1 MDDNSQAQAPTTAK
15 PILLNQYLIP
25 LSVVI
30 AGALIAGAV
39 YLSNAPQTNQKGVA
53 VQPQQQPSA
62 PVDTGSTDAVAPV
75 TAKDHI
81 KGNSDAPIKIVEY
94 SDFECPFCKQIHN
107 TLNELMKKY
116 EDSGEVAWVY
126 RHFPL
131 EQLHPKNAMRV
142 AIASE
147 CAVEQGGNDMFW
159 KFADAFFAAT
169 PSNDRTDL
177 TTAFPKIY
185 TDIGLDAAKM
195 ATCIESGRYDAHI
208 QEEITNAVATGGRG
222 TPWSI
227 LIAPDGTTASMNGAQ
242 PLPAWEQAIAQMLQ
256 KK

>member
-1 MDDNSQAQAPTTAK
+1 MDDNSQAPTTAK

-81 KGNSDAPIKIVEY
+81 KGNPDAPIKIVEY

-159 KFADAFFAAT
+159 KFADTFFSVT

-177 TTAFPKIY
+177 TTVFPKIY

-208 QEEITNAVATGGRG
+208 QNEIENAVATGGRG
-222 TPWSI
+222 TPWSV
-227 LIAPDGTTASMNGAQ
+227 LIAPDGTTVAMNGAQ

>member
-30 AGALIAGAV
+30 AGALIAGSV
-39 YLSNAPQTNQKGVA
+39 YLSNAPQTNQKGVV
-53 VQPQQQPSA
+53 VQPQQPSEPA
-62 PVDTGSTDAVAPV
+62 DTGSTDAVAPV

-81 KGNSDAPIKIVEY
+81 KGNLDAPIKIVEY

-116 EDSGEVAWVY
+116 EASGEVAWVY

-159 KFADAFFAAT
+159 KFTDTFFAVT

-177 TTAFPKIY
+177 TTVFPKIY
-185 TDIGLDAAKM
+185 ADIGLDATKM

-208 QEEITNAVATGGRG
+208 QEEIANAVATGGRG